1 MSSTLPDYK
10 LTSAIV
16 RPSGQVVYFYCA
28 EVAQMFAKGEGLKAM
43 SIDAVEQQ
51 NQDNLRDWVRDLA
64 RRQVIEVTFT
74 KVDGSTRVL
83 RGTLQESAIPTDKAP
98 KGNGR
103 VENLDIVSLFDIEAQ
118 DWRSF
123 RIDSLQK
130 VEIV

>member
-1 MSSTLPDYK
+1 
-10 LTSAIV
+10 
-16 RPSGQVVYFYCA
+16 
-28 EVAQMFAKGEGLKAM
+28 M